1 MHLPIRRMVDNM
13 QQSTS
18 GSAIWFPTIDCKR
31 ANATDISIQ
40 SHLLHPTS
48 FQCWSISAHYCLGF
62 IGGFYFSKFRQN
74 WFFFNSIVYAKL
86 IWCSHSLLFHFLGD
100 AARTTNRWNK
110 MGKWPIRAHEKIH
123 LLYALLASLSFQLHQ
138 EAAEPDCRNQPPA
151 EAANASSVI
160 LPYSRGDFLQFKW
173 PFLHLS
179 WRKAL

>member
-1 MHLPIRRMVDNM
+1 MVDNM

-18 GSAIWFPTIDCKR
+18 GSAIWFSTINCKR

-74 WFFFNSIVYAKL
+74 WFFLTASVYKL

-100 AARTTNRWNK
+100 TARTTNRWNK
-110 MGKWPIRAHEKIH
+110 RERWPIHSHIKKNTTLSI
-123 LLYALLASLSFQLHQ
+123 YYTLLASESFQLNQ
-138 EAAEPDCRNQPPA
+138 EAVQPNYRNQLPA
-151 EAANASSVI
+151 EAANAMSVI
-160 LPYSRGDFLQFKW
+160 LPHSRADLLQFKQL
-173 PFLHLS
+173 FLHLS
-179 WRKAL
+179 WRKAR